1 MSVMDKSNAFT
12 AMKTREWMY
21 YYFGCPEVR
30 AAEVW
35 RVLPAELKQITS
47 PLSLVTPLY
56 TRRSMGSSHSVHI
69 LMSINMNVIV
79 KSLIQNFMPIETW
92 DKLQVTLTSGAEARK
107 SERGASCRKD
117 SQTPKTKR
125 GPNVHSPAAFRER
138 ARRAKSSSA
147 PVFVVLHCFA
157 GGRR

>member
-35 RVLPAELKQITS
+35 RVLPAEPKQTIS
-47 PLSLVTPLY
+47 PLSLVTPRH
-56 TRRSMGSSHSVHI
+56 TRFPMGSSHSVHI
-69 LMSINMNVIV
+69 LMSINMNVIA

-92 DKLQVTLTSGAEARK
+92 EKPQVTLTSEAEVRK
-107 SERGASCRKD
+107 SERVPSCRKD
-117 SQTPKTKR
+117 SQTLKTKR
-125 GPNVHSPAAFRER
+125 GPNFQRPGEKEGVNLANRLLLNF
-138 ARRAKSSSA
+138 
-147 PVFVVLHCFA
+147 L
-157 GGRR
+157 